1 MYQSFI
7 LPLLEYGSIIFAL
20 ANQNRLAKL
29 GQLWYGS
36 PGDFSQ
42 GIEGRRLRT
51 TLVIE
56 PSIFV
61 EGDLA

>member
-1 MYQSFI
+1 MVHQWIS
-7 LPLLEYGSIIFAL
+7 
-20 ANQNRLAKL
+20 
-29 GQLWYGS
+29 
-36 PGDFSQ
+36 
-42 GIEGRRLRT
+42 RRVLRGVTYT